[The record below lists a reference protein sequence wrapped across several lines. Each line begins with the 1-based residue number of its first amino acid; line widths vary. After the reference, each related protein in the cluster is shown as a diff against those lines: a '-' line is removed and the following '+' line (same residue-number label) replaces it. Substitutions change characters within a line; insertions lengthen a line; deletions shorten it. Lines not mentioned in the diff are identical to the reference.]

1 MQSQADSDAKRDIA
15 HCCGERHFDDHVDE
29 RFTDVALITIVAE
42 LVGQDAMGAIA
53 KKTCRSATR
62 SLVGK
67 AATSPEVVN
76 TRFVEEYRA
85 SC

>member
-42 LVGQDAMGAIA
+42 LVGQDAMA
-53 KKTCRSATR
+53 KKTCRSD
-62 SLVGK
+62 
-67 AATSPEVVN
+67 P
-76 TRFVEEYRA
+76 
-85 SC
+85 